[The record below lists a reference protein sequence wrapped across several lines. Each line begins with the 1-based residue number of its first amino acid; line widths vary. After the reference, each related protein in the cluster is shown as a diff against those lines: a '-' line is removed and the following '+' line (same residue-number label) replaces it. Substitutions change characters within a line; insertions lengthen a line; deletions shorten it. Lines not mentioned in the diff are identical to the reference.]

1 MRLLRAGER
10 QALPWKNGGGVTRE
24 VITHPPGSDPGHFD
38 WRVSIAEIR
47 GAGPFSRFAGIER
60 RMAVL
65 EGCLRLSIDAG
76 AALTVLP
83 DTPPVEFPGD
93 VPVFA
98 DPVGGPVTDLN
109 VMTRRG
115 RFDCRLERRIVPASV
130 RLTPRSGTCVIV
142 ALSDLGVRCA
152 AAHADLARLDALL
165 IEGQSH
171 CELSAPAASASFYL
185 IEIWRPD
192 NAQA

>member
-1 MRLLRAGER
+1 M
-10 QALPWKNGGGVTRE
+10 
-24 VITHPPGSDPGHFD
+24 
-38 WRVSIAEIR
+38 
-47 GAGPFSRFAGIER
+47 
-60 RMAVL
+60 
-65 EGCLRLSIDAG
+65 
-76 AALTVLP
+76 
-83 DTPPVEFPGD
+83 
-93 VPVFA
+93 
-98 DPVGGPVTDLN
+98 
-109 VMTRRG
+109 
-115 RFDCRLERRIVPASV
+115 

-171 CELSAPAASASFYL
+171 CELNAPAASVSFYL

>member
-1 MRLLRAGER
+1 M
-10 QALPWKNGGGVTRE
+10 
-24 VITHPPGSDPGHFD
+24 
-38 WRVSIAEIR
+38 
-47 GAGPFSRFAGIER
+47 
-60 RMAVL
+60 
-65 EGCLRLSIDAG
+65 
-76 AALTVLP
+76 
-83 DTPPVEFPGD
+83 
-93 VPVFA
+93 
-98 DPVGGPVTDLN
+98 
-109 VMTRRG
+109 
-115 RFDCRLERRIVPASV
+115 
-130 RLTPRSGTCVIV
+130 IV